1 MLSSWVLHWSRPTLR
16 VQPKSPLFCE
26 ASLNHTVLRDDDHP
40 PLWAPT
46 PCLVISIYCFVCYC
60 LSALNTFFWILLCDT
75 ETGTLPTLLPFANSG
90 NSGEVRWREDG
101 LASSCMCAI
110 PVNVAPGSRGWF
122 RPPNSYLSPETA
134 ASNHLQDTSSSWA
147 MPSPQKFG
155 PSPSGS
161 LFKLLRKEPLP
172 GGTTSLGLNLS
183 SVGHLV
189 CAPEAPVVGSDIS
202 FSEGQAPGQ

>member
-1 MLSSWVLHWSRPTLR
+1 M
-16 VQPKSPLFCE
+16 
-26 ASLNHTVLRDDDHP
+26 
-40 PLWAPT
+40 
-46 PCLVISIYCFVCYC
+46 
-60 LSALNTFFWILLCDT
+60 FFWILLCDT

-110 PVNVAPGSRGWF
+110 PVNVAPGSRVGSDLPILTYSQKQLHRTTF
-122 RPPNSYLSPETA
+122 KTLAVAGQCPLLRNLDPV
-134 ASNHLQDTSSSWA
+134 LQ
-147 MPSPQKFG
+147 G
-155 PSPSGS
+155 PS
-161 LFKLLRKEPLP
+161 FKLLRKEPLP
-172 GGTTSLGLNLS
+172 GGTTSLGLSLS